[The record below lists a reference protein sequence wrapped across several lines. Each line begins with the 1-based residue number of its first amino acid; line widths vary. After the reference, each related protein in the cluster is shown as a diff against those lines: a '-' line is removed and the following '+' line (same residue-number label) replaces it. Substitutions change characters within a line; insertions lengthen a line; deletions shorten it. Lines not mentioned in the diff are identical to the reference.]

1 VERGFDR
8 RSLILGSAALA
19 IGACSKSSPPAPGTT
34 GPVTAPPPPGG
45 AWRQTS
51 FPVEPDAPEGE
62 RAFILDPWSGASGP
76 PDPAARPLLVALHG
90 RGEAGRGLDVGAAAW
105 PNDYQLDRLHRRLL
119 APPLTAHDLLEMT
132 NPERLDKLNASL
144 AAAPYRGIGLAC
156 PYTPHLEDQSVEGSR
171 PFGRFVIEKLLPR
184 LRSETGS
191 TADRRATGIDGVS
204 MGGRLALFVGLTR
217 PEVFGAVGVLQPAL
231 KVEEAPLVSEL
242 ARAAMAKAPVRLR
255 LVTSE
260 EDYFLA
266 AVRAASE
273 RMRADGVEH
282 ELLVIPG
289 THGYDFNRGPGGADM
304 LLWHERVQRGLPAP

>member
-1 VERGFDR
+1 VERSLDR
-8 RSLILGSAALA
+8 RSLLLGGAALGV
-19 IGACSKSSPPAPGTT
+19 GACSNRRQPAPGTT

-45 AWRQTS
+45 AWRQAS
-51 FPVEPDAPEGE
+51 FPVGPDAPEGE
-62 RAFILDPWSGASGP
+62 RAFLLDPWSGASVA

-132 NPERLDKLNASL
+132 NSERIDKLNASL
-144 AAAPYRGIGLAC
+144 AAAPYQGIGLAC
-156 PYTPHLEDQSVEGSR
+156 PYTPHLDDQSIEGAR
-171 PFGRFVIEKLLPR
+171 GFGRFVVEQLLPELYR
-184 LRSETGS
+184 ATGS
-191 TADRRATGIDGVS
+191 KADRRATGIDGVS
-204 MGGRLALFVGLTR
+204 MGGRLALFVGLTQ
-217 PEVFGAVGVLQPAL
+217 PETFGVVGALQPAL
-231 KVEEAPLVSEL
+231 KVEEAPMVAEL

-266 AVRAASE
+266 AVQAASALL
-273 RMRADGVEH
+273 RADRVEH
-282 ELLVIPG
+282 ELLVLPG